1 MVSSDIDRHE
11 DSWQQAVI
19 YYADCLLDLKWLH
32 DVLPHSRRQWWH
44 EQCKEIHDNM
54 MMLDVQWGQAFR
66 AEAEILCNTKHN
78 EWEQELRRSMET
90 DVVEDQAQYHARFRP
105 TPVRFT
111 IQLKR
116 SQSEPTIPR
125 GMSGSS
131 AQQYFGF
138 KGNVWNSVWSSCRSY
153 PARMFTNLS

>member
-1 MVSSDIDRHE
+1 MVSSDIDRNE

-32 DVLPHSRRQWWH
+32 DVLPHSRRQWWY
-44 EQCKEIHDNM
+44 EECKEIHDDM
-54 MMLDVQWGQAFR
+54 MMLDRQWGHAFR

-78 EWEQELRRSMET
+78 AWKQEFRRSMET
-90 DVVEDQAQYHARFRP
+90 DVVEDQAQYHARVRP

-116 SQSEPTIPR
+116 SQSEPTIPP

-131 AQQYFGF
+131 AHQYF
-138 KGNVWNSVWSSCRSY
+138 
-153 PARMFTNLS
+153 

>member
-1 MVSSDIDRHE
+1 MVSSDIDRNE

-19 YYADCLLDLKWLH
+19 YYADILLDLKGLQ
-32 DVLPHSRRQWWH
+32 DVLPSSRRQWWH
-44 EQCKEIHDNM
+44 EECKEIHDDM
-54 MMLDVQWGQAFR
+54 MMLDRQWGHAFR

-78 EWEQELRRSMET
+78 AWKQEFRRSMET

-116 SQSEPTIPR
+116 SQSEPTIPP

-131 AQQYFGF
+131 PHQYFGAPRLDF
-138 KGNVWNSVWSSCRSY
+138 VVQD
-153 PARMFTNLS
+153 

>member
-32 DVLPHSRRQWWH
+32 DVLPHSRRQWWY
-44 EQCKEIHDNM
+44 EECKEIHDDM
-54 MMLDVQWGQAFR
+54 MMLDRQWGHAFR

-78 EWEQELRRSMET
+78 AWKQEFRRSMET

-111 IQLKR
+111 IRLKR
-116 SQSEPTIPR
+116 SQSEPTIPP

-131 AQQYFGF
+131 AHQYF
-138 KGNVWNSVWSSCRSY
+138 
-153 PARMFTNLS
+153 